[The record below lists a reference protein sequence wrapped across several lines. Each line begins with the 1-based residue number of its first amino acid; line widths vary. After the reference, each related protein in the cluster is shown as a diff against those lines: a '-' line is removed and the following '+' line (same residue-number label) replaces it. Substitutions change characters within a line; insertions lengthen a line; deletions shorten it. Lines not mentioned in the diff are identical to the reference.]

1 MGISKFFNYL
11 KKNYNNP
18 EFYFENKPRNDRK
31 TWDYLFMDYQSLFY
45 NIYDV
50 FSEQINYIIRL
61 FYYISQNPNTSV
73 KIYKENYNVIQYV
86 INKYKDYFTKLLQ
99 NNIDPLEFIN
109 NNIYENIKHILT
121 CDFNNNELVISSLA
135 KIIVDYTKYLS
146 SYHIN
151 GKSYSNTYIF
161 FDGIPTLAKI
171 KEQLSRRIYPVIM
184 NQIKNN
190 MNNNID
196 NIMSEENISKK
207 LITPISIGYNTPI
220 VLKVRLLLSQI
231 NDKTKGQFNINDIDI
246 LGEAEHIMMSYITK
260 NNKKFFK
267 KKILLQSPDAD
278 LILLSMISSVKNNV
292 YIDIFRNDRTLSM
305 NNNNIS
311 FRFIKLTSSYIY
323 IDTLQKNLKFNTKQ
337 RILDISY
344 LLLLL
349 GDDFI
354 PIIPTLSVNNIKDII
369 NTYDNLT
376 KKQQCDK
383 NMRIIQEPF
392 RIVNYDNIKYKLEY
406 NNVISFIILLS
417 KNEDS
422 MNKEN
427 ILNYN
432 SMIKKRKIND
442 SMKKIEMLSNFY
454 FYNNMNNVIQDY
466 DNYIKFKMLEEG
478 YIYKNNNFVSLF
490 KQNNSENKYNNEQI
504 MNYLEGYMFIFDIYM
519 NDMVMN
525 YKWVYRY
532 NNAPTLNNLKQFFTN
547 IKKENIQNV
556 FNYNKEQ
563 YNNVYL
569 DSEDYTKYIND
580 NKINLHKQIIN
591 NIQEKS
597 DNDTDIDYLMKKYY
611 TYMNANR
618 IFDCNN
624 KQYFNKCLELG
635 ELLPLNEKYITKKI

>member
-1 MGISKFFNYL
+1 M
-11 KKNYNNP
+11 
-18 EFYFENKPRNDRK
+18 
-31 TWDYLFMDYQSLFY
+31 T
-45 NIYDV
+45 
-50 FSEQINYIIRL
+50 
-61 FYYISQNPNTSV
+61 
-73 KIYKENYNVIQYV
+73 
-86 INKYKDYFTKLLQ
+86 
-99 NNIDPLEFIN
+99 
-109 NNIYENIKHILT
+109 
-121 CDFNNNELVISSLA
+121 
-135 KIIVDYTKYLS
+135 
-146 SYHIN
+146 
-151 GKSYSNTYIF
+151 
-161 FDGIPTLAKI
+161 
-171 KEQLSRRIYPVIM
+171 
-184 NQIKNN
+184 
-190 MNNNID
+190 
-196 NIMSEENISKK
+196 EENISKK

-231 NDKTKGQFNINDIDI
+231 NDKIKGRFNINDIDI

-369 NTYDNLT
+369 NMYDNLT

-432 SMIKKRKIND
+432 SMIKKRKVNR
-442 SMKKIEMLSNFY
+442 
-454 FYNNMNNVIQDY
+454 
-466 DNYIKFKMLEEG
+466 KFK
-478 YIYKNNNFVSLF
+478 V
-490 KQNNSENKYNNEQI
+490 
-504 MNYLEGYMFIFDIYM
+504 
-519 NDMVMN
+519 
-525 YKWVYRY
+525 
-532 NNAPTLNNLKQFFTN
+532 
-547 IKKENIQNV
+547 
-556 FNYNKEQ
+556 
-563 YNNVYL
+563 
-569 DSEDYTKYIND
+569 
-580 NKINLHKQIIN
+580 IN
-591 NIQEKS
+591 NQLI
-597 DNDTDIDYLMKKYY
+597 I
-611 TYMNANR
+611 
-618 IFDCNN
+618 
-624 KQYFNKCLELG
+624 
-635 ELLPLNEKYITKKI
+635 